1 MAKELYVGNLPYSAN
16 DDSLGQFF
24 ANYNPT
30 AASVI
35 TDRDSGRSRGFG
47 FVKFDDDAQA
57 DKAVEELNGQEM
69 DGRALTVREARPRQ

>member
-1 MAKELYVGNLPYSAN
+1 MAKELYVGNLPYTTTN
-16 DDSLGQFF
+16 ETLQQHF
-24 ANYNPT
+24 ANYNPV

-57 DKAVEELNGQEM
+57 DKAVEELNGQELE
-69 DGRALTVREARPRQ
+69 GRALTVREARPRQ

>member
-1 MAKELYVGNLPYSAN
+1 MAKELFVGNLPFSTTN
-16 DDSLGQFF
+16 ESLQQHF
-24 ANYNPT
+24 ASFNPT

-57 DKAVEELNGQEM
+57 DKAVEELNGKDL
-69 DGRALTVREARPRQ
+69 DGRPLTVREARPRE

>member
-1 MAKELYVGNLPYSAN
+1 MAKELYVGNLPYSADN
-16 DDSLGQFF
+16 DALMQHF
-24 ANYNPT
+24 AAYSPVQ
-30 AASVI
+30 ASVI
-35 TDRDSGRSRGFG
+35 SDRDSGRSRGFG